1 MTFGVTED
9 ITVTCGVELPA
20 NARPGITQTYSSHWG
35 ESSKTTKC
43 FRLVEYRRKTKWA
56 LGEWELGLFL
66 EQKPKPLGEHAE
78 HVNRPKRVKSSGRK

>member
-9 ITVTCGVELPA
+9 KNRHVWGRTPRKRAAWDHLM
-20 NARPGITQTYSSHWG
+20 G

-43 FRLVEYRRKTKWA
+43 IRLVEYRRKTKWA

-78 HVNRPKRVKSSGRK
+78 HVNRPKRVMSSGRK

>member
-9 ITVTCGVELPA
+9 KTVTCGVELPA
-20 NARPGITQTYSSHWG
+20 NARPGITYMG

-66 EQKPKPLGEHAE
+66 DQKPKPLGEHAE
-78 HVNRPKRVKSSGRK
+78 HVNRPKRVMSSGRK